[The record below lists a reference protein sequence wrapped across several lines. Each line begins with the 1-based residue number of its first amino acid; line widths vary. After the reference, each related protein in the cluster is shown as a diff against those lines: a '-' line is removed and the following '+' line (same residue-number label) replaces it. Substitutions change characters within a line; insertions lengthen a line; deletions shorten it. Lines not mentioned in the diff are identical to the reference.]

1 MKRLLPL
8 LIAAAAVIFSM
19 AVSACGGPA
28 TADGGG
34 GDGDGAEVTIL
45 RYQGSA
51 NSVTLP
57 ELAADLGYL
66 DGISLE
72 WVGNTTSGPQDIQS
86 AATDQT
92 DFGGAFTGA
101 VVKLADAG
109 AQITGVVNYYGSDP
123 KAFTGYYTLKD
134 SPIHT
139 ARDLIGRKIGV
150 NTLGGQ
156 SEAVI
161 HTYLLNNGLS
171 EAEIKQVQL
180 VVLPPNDTEQ
190 AIRRGQIDAGSL
202 GSVLQDRA
210 LATGGL
216 RALFTDVEFFG
227 TFPGGQYVF
236 RDDFIKE
243 NPTTVRTFTTGVAK
257 AIEWETDT
265 PREEVIA
272 RFTKIIQERGRS
284 ESTEALQYWKSVGVP
299 NAGIIENKHFTLWAD
314 YLEDAGLIS
323 GELDPGKY
331 YTNEFNELAGSPA
344 ASVATTAPK
353 G

>member
-1 MKRLLPL
+1 MKRFLPL
-8 LIAAAAVIFSM
+8 VTAATAVVLTL

-28 TADGGG
+28 TADGAS
-34 GDGDGAEVTIL
+34 GAHEVTTL

-66 DGISLE
+66 GNIKLD
-72 WVGNTTSGPQDIQS
+72 WVGNTISGPQDIQS

-109 AQITGVVNYYGSDP
+109 AQITGVVNYYGSDA
-123 KAFTGYYTLKD
+123 KTFGGYYVLNN

-139 ARDLIGRKIGV
+139 ARDLIGKKIGV

-161 HTYLLNNGLS
+161 HTYLLQNGLS

-180 VVLPPNDTEQ
+180 VVLPPNDTEE
-190 AIRRGQIDAGSL
+190 AVRRGQVDVGAL
-202 GSVLQDRA
+202 GAVLQDHA
-210 LATGGL
+210 VAAGGL
-216 RALFTDVEFFG
+216 RSLFSDYKLFG

-236 RDDFIKE
+236 RNDFIAQ
-243 NPTTVRTFTTGVAK
+243 NPDTVRTFTTGVAK
-257 AIEWETDT
+257 AIQWETAT
-265 PREEVIA
+265 PRQEVIA
-272 RFTKIIQERGRS
+272 RFTKIIQSRGRN
-284 ESTEALQYWKSVGVP
+284 ESTVTLKYWKSAGVP
-299 NAGIIENKHFTLWAD
+299 NAGITQDKDFTRWEA
-314 YLEDAGLIS
+314 YLKETGVIS
-323 GELDPGKY
+323 GALQPGKY
-331 YTNEFNELAGSPA
+331 YTNKFNELAKSSPT
-344 ASVATTAPK
+344 SVPTGKP
-353 G
+353 

>member
-1 MKRLLPL
+1 MKRFLPL
-8 LIAAAAVIFSM
+8 ATAATAIILSM

-28 TADGGG
+28 TASGGST
-34 GDGDGAEVTIL
+34 EVTTL
-45 RYQGSA
+45 KYQGSA

-66 DGISLE
+66 DGLTLE
-72 WVGNTTSGPQDIQS
+72 WVGNTISGPQDIQS
-86 AATDQT
+86 AATNQT

-109 AQITGVVNYYGSDP
+109 AQITGVVNYYGSDD
-123 KAFTGYYTLKD
+123 KTFTGFYVPKD
-134 SPIHT
+134 SPIRT
-139 ARDLIGRKIGV
+139 AKDLIGKKIGV

-161 HTYLLNNGLS
+161 HTYLTNNGLS
-171 EAEIKQVQL
+171 EAQIKQVQL

-202 GSVLQDRA
+202 GSVLQDKA

-227 TFPGGQYVF
+227 SFPGGQYVF
-236 RDDFIKE
+236 RDDFIKK

-257 AIEWETDT
+257 AIEWETTT
-265 PREEVIA
+265 PRADVIA
-272 RFTKIIQERGRS
+272 RFTKIIQARGRS
-284 ESTEALQYWKSVGVP
+284 ESTDALEYWKSVGVP
-299 NAGIIENKHFTLWAD
+299 NAGIIDDKHFTLWAG
-314 YLEDAGLIS
+314 YLKDAGLIN
-323 GELDPGKY
+323 GELQPSKY
-331 YTNEFNELAGSPA
+331 YTNDFNDLAIAATATSSTPA
-344 ASVATTAPK
+344 SK

>member
-1 MKRLLPL
+1 MKRLLP
-8 LIAAAAVIFSM
+8 IVTAAAAVIFTM

-28 TADGGG
+28 TAGGAG
-34 GDGDGAEVTIL
+34 GAEVTTL
-45 RYQGSA
+45 KYQGSA

-66 DGISLE
+66 DGITLE
-72 WVGNTTSGPQDIQS
+72 WVGNTISGPQDIQS
-86 AATDQT
+86 AATNQT

-109 AQITGVVNYYGSDP
+109 AQITGVVNYYGSDT
-123 KAFTGYYTLKD
+123 KSFTGYYVPAD

-139 ARDLIGRKIGV
+139 ARDLIGKKIAV

-171 EAEIKQVQL
+171 EAEIEQVQL

-190 AIRRGQIDAGSL
+190 AIRRGQVDAGSL
-202 GSVLQDRA
+202 GGVLQDKA

-227 TFPGGQYVF
+227 SFPGGQYVF
-236 RDDFIKE
+236 RNSFIEK

-257 AIEWETDT
+257 AIQWETKT

-299 NAGIIENKHFTLWAD
+299 NAGIIEDKHFTLWAG
-314 YLEDAGLIS
+314 YLKDAGLIN
-323 GELDPGKY
+323 GELQPDKY
-331 YTNEFNELAGSPA
+331 YTNEFNDLATTGQASSP
-344 ASVATTAPK
+344 ATTATK

>member
-1 MKRLLPL
+1 MKRFLPL
-8 LIAAAAVIFSM
+8 FTAATAVILSM

-34 GDGDGAEVTIL
+34 GKEVTTL

-66 DGISLE
+66 GNIKLD
-72 WVGNTTSGPQDIQS
+72 WVGNTISGPQDIQS
-86 AATDQT
+86 AATNQT

-109 AQITGVVNYYGSDP
+109 AQITGVVNYYGSDA
-123 KAFTGYYTLKD
+123 KTFGGYYVLNN

-139 ARDLIGRKIGV
+139 ARDLIGKKIGV

-161 HTYLLNNGLS
+161 HTYLLNSGLS

-190 AIRRGQIDAGSL
+190 AVRRGQVDVGAL
-202 GSVLQDRA
+202 GGVLQDHA
-210 LATGGL
+210 VAAGGL
-216 RALFTDVEFFG
+216 RSLFSDYKLFG

-236 RDDFIKE
+236 RNDFIAQ
-243 NPTTVRTFTTGVAK
+243 NPDTVRTFTTGVAK
-257 AIEWETDT
+257 AIQWETDT
-265 PREEVIA
+265 PRQQVIA
-272 RFTKIIQERGRS
+272 RFTKIIQARGRN
-284 ESTEALQYWKSVGVP
+284 ESTDALKYWKSVGVP
-299 NAGIIENKHFTLWAD
+299 DAGIIQNKDFTLWES
-314 YLEDAGLIS
+314 YLKETGVIS
-323 GELDPGKY
+323 GALQPEKY
-331 YTNEFNELAGSPA
+331 YTNKFNELATSTD
-344 ASVATTAPK
+344 VATPK
-353 G
+353 GKP

>member
-1 MKRLLPL
+1 MKRHLTLLT
-8 LIAAAAVIFSM
+8 AATAVLFSM

-28 TADGGG
+28 TADAGGG
-34 GDGDGAEVTIL
+34 GHEVTSL

-66 DGISLE
+66 GNIKLD
-72 WVGNTTSGPQDIQS
+72 WVGNTISGPQDIQS

-109 AQITGVVNYYGSDP
+109 AKITGVVNYYGSDA
-123 KAFTGYYTLKD
+123 KTFGGYYVLD
-134 SPIHT
+134 NSPIHT
-139 ARDLIGRKIGV
+139 ARDLIGKKIGV

-161 HTYLLNNGLS
+161 HTYLLQNGLS
-171 EAEIKQVQL
+171 ESEIKQVQL

-190 AIRRGQIDAGSL
+190 AVRRGQVDVGAL
-202 GSVLQDRA
+202 GSVLQDHA
-210 LATGGL
+210 VAAGGL
-216 RALFTDVEFFG
+216 RSLFNDFKLFG

-236 RDDFIKE
+236 RNDFIAQ
-243 NPTTVRTFTTGVAK
+243 NPDTVRTFTTGVAK
-257 AIEWETDT
+257 AIKWETET
-265 PREEVIA
+265 PRAEVIA
-272 RFTKIIQERGRS
+272 RFTKIIQGRGRS
-284 ESTEALQYWKSVGVP
+284 ESTAALQYWKSPGVP
-299 NAGIIENKHFTLWAD
+299 NNGVIADKDFTLWAG
-314 YLEDAGLIS
+314 YLKDAGVVTGTLQP
-323 GELDPGKY
+323 EKY
-331 YTNEFNELAGSPA
+331 YTNKFNELAGTPETA
-344 ASVATTAPK
+344 AAK

>member
-1 MKRLLPL
+1 MKRHLAF
-8 LIAAAAVIFSM
+8 AAAATAVIFSM

-34 GDGDGAEVTIL
+34 GGQEVTTL

-66 DGISLE
+66 GNIKLD
-72 WVGNTTSGPQDIQS
+72 WVGNTISGPQDIQS
-86 AATDQT
+86 AATNQT

-109 AQITGVVNYYGSDP
+109 AQITGVVNYYGSDS
-123 KAFTGYYTLKD
+123 KSFGGYYVLNN

-139 ARDLIGRKIGV
+139 ARDLIGKKIGV

-161 HTYLLNNGLS
+161 HTYLLQNGLS

-190 AIRRGQIDAGSL
+190 AVRRGQVDVGAL
-202 GSVLQDRA
+202 GAVLQDRA
-210 LATGGL
+210 VAAGGL
-216 RALFTDVEFFG
+216 RSLFSDFKLFG

-236 RDDFIKE
+236 RNDFIAK
-243 NPTTVRTFTTGVAK
+243 NPDTVRTFTTGVAK
-257 AIEWETDT
+257 AIEWETKT
-265 PREEVIA
+265 PRADVIA
-272 RFTKIIQERGRS
+272 RFTKIIQARGRS
-284 ESTEALQYWKSVGVP
+284 ESTEALKYWKSVGVP
-299 NAGIIENKHFTLWAD
+299 HAGVIENKNFTLWEG
-314 YLEDAGLIS
+314 YLKDAGVIS
-323 GELDPGKY
+323 GALQPEKY
-331 YTNEFNELAGSPA
+331 YTNKFNELAG
-344 ASVATTAPK
+344 TTATAAAK

>member
-1 MKRLLPL
+1 MKRFLPL
-8 LIAAAAVIFSM
+8 ATAATAVILSM

-28 TADGGG
+28 TASGG
-34 GDGDGAEVTIL
+34 GAEVTTL
-45 RYQGSA
+45 KYQGSA

-66 DGISLE
+66 DGLTLE
-72 WVGNTTSGPQDIQS
+72 WVGNTISGPQDIQS
-86 AATDQT
+86 AATNQT

-109 AQITGVVNYYGSDP
+109 AQITGVVNYYGSDD
-123 KAFTGYYTLKD
+123 KTFTGFYVLKE
-134 SPIHT
+134 SPIRT
-139 ARDLIGRKIGV
+139 AKDLIGKKIGV

-161 HTYLLNNGLS
+161 HTYLANNGLS

-202 GSVLQDRA
+202 GSVLQDKA
-210 LATGGL
+210 LAAGGL

-227 TFPGGQYVF
+227 SFPGGQYVF

-257 AIEWETDT
+257 AIEWETTT
-265 PREEVIA
+265 PRADVIA
-272 RFTKIIQERGRS
+272 RFTKIIQARGRS
-284 ESTEALQYWKSVGVP
+284 ESTDALQYWKSVGVP
-299 NAGIIENKHFTLWAD
+299 NAGIIEDKHFTLWAG
-314 YLEDAGLIS
+314 YLKDAGLIS
-323 GELDPGKY
+323 GELQPSKY
-331 YTNEFNELAGSPA
+331 YTNDFNDLAGLQ
-344 ASVATTAPK
+344 APTSSTPVSK

>member
-1 MKRLLPL
+1 MKRILPL
-8 LIAAAAVIFSM
+8 ALAATAVVFSM

-28 TADGGG
+28 TAGG
-34 GDGDGAEVTIL
+34 GAEVTTL

-66 DGISLE
+66 DGLTLD
-72 WVGNTTSGPQDIQS
+72 WVGNTTSGPQDIQT
-86 AATDQT
+86 AATNQT

-109 AQITGVVNYYGSDP
+109 APITAVVNYYGSDDS
-123 KAFTGYYTLKD
+123 AFTGFYVTED
-134 SPIHT
+134 SPIRT
-139 ARDLIGRKIGV
+139 ARDLIGKKIGV

-171 EAEIKQVQL
+171 EDEIKAVQL

-227 TFPGGQYVF
+227 SFPGGQYVF
-236 RDDFIKE
+236 RDEFIE
-243 NPTTVRTFTTGVAK
+243 ANPTTVRTFTTGVAK
-257 AIEWETDT
+257 AIEWETTT

-272 RFTKIIQERGRS
+272 RFAKIIDERGRS
-284 ESTEALQYWKSVGVP
+284 ESTDALQYWKSVGVP
-299 NAGIIENKHFTLWAD
+299 NAGVIEDKHFTLWQD
-314 YLEDAGLIS
+314 YLKDAGLIK
-323 GELDPGKY
+323 GDLDPAKY
-331 YTNEFNELAGSPA
+331 YTNEFNELAGGTS
-344 ASVATTAPK
+344 STAPK